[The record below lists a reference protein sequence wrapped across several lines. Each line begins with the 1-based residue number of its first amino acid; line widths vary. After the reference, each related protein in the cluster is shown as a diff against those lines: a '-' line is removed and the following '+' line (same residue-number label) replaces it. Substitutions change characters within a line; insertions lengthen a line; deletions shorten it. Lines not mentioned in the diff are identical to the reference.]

1 MTYCSHKALTF
12 DTTIKL
18 MMVPKRVLCGGTLQC
33 GSVYE
38 ASSETIRDRQLAKNI
53 LGDVLDTYDSYVSQ

>member
-1 MTYCSHKALTF
+1 MRFC
-12 DTTIKL
+12 
-18 MMVPKRVLCGGTLQC
+18 
-33 GSVYE
+33 YE